1 MSLSTFTSF
10 FKVVKKKSLNLLEY
24 ALYPNVPIVLSIQ
37 KLRSSSPFM
46 SRTAVAILSTENLLH
61 NLEVIKEQAPQSK
74 VIGMVKANAYGHGL
88 RSVSSRLEKHVD
100 MLGVASIDEA
110 LILRKIGV
118 QIPIMLAEGVFE
130 PNELLVASTEG
141 FHVVFHEEIQL
152 QWLANLSCPLPI
164 QAWLKIDSGMGR
176 LGFDIGKASDFYN
189 QLSKNRQ
196 IAQPIR
202 IMSHFACAD
211 EPSNPLNQKQ
221 IEAFNH
227 FIQSVPGKSEYS
239 FCNSAGIFQFP
250 ASHYNFVRPGIALYG
265 ASPFLDKSAAELNLK
280 PVMTL
285 QTSLIA
291 IKTMP
296 KGSPVG
302 YGARFTC
309 PEDLP
314 VGIIAFGYGD
324 GYPRTARDGTPIL
337 VNNTR
342 CKLVGRVS
350 MDMIAVDLRACPHAK
365 VGDPVILW
373 GNGLPI
379 EEVAQ
384 FTDNVSYDL
393 LTGVQNRVKF
403 HWTRYINNTTNGL

>member
-1 MSLSTFTSF
+1 
-10 FKVVKKKSLNLLEY
+10 
-24 ALYPNVPIVLSIQ
+24 
-37 KLRSSSPFM
+37 M

-61 NLEVIKEQAPQSK
+61 NLKVIKEKAPQSK

-118 QIPIMLAEGVFE
+118 QIPIILAEGVFE
-130 PNELLVASTEG
+130 ANELLVASTEG
-141 FHVVFHEEIQL
+141 FHVVFHEEVQL

-176 LGFDIGKASDFYN
+176 LGFDIDKAPAFYD
-189 QLSKNRQ
+189 QLSKSRQ

-202 IMSHFACAD
+202 IMSHLACAD
-211 EPSNPLNQKQ
+211 DLKNPLNQQQ
-221 IEAFNH
+221 IEAFNG
-227 FIQSVPGKSEYS
+227 FIKNISGKGEYS
-239 FCNSAGIFQFP
+239 LCNSAGVFQYP
-250 ASHYNFVRPGIALYG
+250 TSHHHFVRPGIALYG
-265 ASPFLDKSAAELNLK
+265 ASPILGKSAAELNLK

-285 QTSLIA
+285 QTSLIS
-291 IKTMP
+291 IKEMT
-296 KGSPVG
+296 KGSPIG
-302 YGARFTC
+302 YGARYMC
-309 PEDLP
+309 PEDMR

-324 GYPRTARDGTPIL
+324 GYPRSARDGAPIL

-350 MDMIAVDLRACPHAK
+350 MDMIAVDLSPCPRAK

-373 GNGLPI
+373 GNDLPI
-379 EEVAQ
+379 EEVAA

-403 HWTRYINNTTNGL
+403 HWTRYINTSSNGL

>member
-1 MSLSTFTSF
+1 
-10 FKVVKKKSLNLLEY
+10 
-24 ALYPNVPIVLSIQ
+24 
-37 KLRSSSPFM
+37 M

-61 NLEVIKEQAPQSK
+61 NLKVIKEQAPQSK
-74 VIGMVKANAYGHGL
+74 VIAMVKANAYGHGL
-88 RSVSSRLEKHVD
+88 RSVSIRLEKHVD

-110 LILRKIGV
+110 LALRKVGI
-118 QIPIMLAEGVFE
+118 QIPIILAEGVFE

-141 FHVVFHEEIQL
+141 FHVVFHEDIQL

-176 LGFDIGKASDFYN
+176 LGFGMDKALASFD
-189 QLSKNRQ
+189 QLSKSPQ

-211 EPSNPLNQKQ
+211 DPSNPLNQSQ
-221 IEAFNH
+221 IEAFNQ
-227 FIQSVPGKSEYS
+227 FIQKISSQTPREYS
-239 FCNSAGIFQFP
+239 LCNSAGVFQYPNCHHHFI
-250 ASHYNFVRPGIALYG
+250 RPGIALYG
-265 ASPFLDKSAAELNLK
+265 ASPLLGKSAAALNLK

-291 IKTMP
+291 MKTIK
-296 KGSPVG
+296 KGSSVG
-302 YGARFTC
+302 YGARFVC

-324 GYPRTARDGTPIL
+324 GYPRTTRDGAPIL

-342 CKLVGRVS
+342 CQLIGRVS
-350 MDMIAVDLRACPHAK
+350 MDMTAVDLSACPTAK

-373 GNGLPI
+373 GSGLPI
-379 EEVAQ
+379 EDFAA

-393 LTGVQNRVKF
+393 LAGVQNRVKF
-403 HWTRYINNTTNGL
+403 HWTRYVPNPAAEGL

>member
-1 MSLSTFTSF
+1 
-10 FKVVKKKSLNLLEY
+10 
-24 ALYPNVPIVLSIQ
+24 
-37 KLRSSSPFM
+37 M
-46 SRTAVAILSTENLLH
+46 SRTAIAILSTENLLH
-61 NLEVIKEQAPQSK
+61 NLKVIKKQAPHSK
-74 VIGMVKANAYGHGL
+74 VIAMVKANAYGHGL

-110 LILRKIGV
+110 LILRKIGI
-118 QIPIMLAEGVFE
+118 QIPIILAEGAFE

-141 FHVVFHEEIQL
+141 FHVVFHEKVQL

-164 QAWLKIDSGMGR
+164 QAWLKVDSGMGR
-176 LGFDIGKASDFYN
+176 LGFDMDEAPAYFD
-189 QLSKNRQ
+189 QLSRSRQ

-211 EPSNPLNQKQ
+211 EPDNPLNQQQ
-221 IEAFNH
+221 IDAFSQ
-227 FIQSVPGKSEYS
+227 FIQTISRKAPSEYS
-239 FCNSAGIFQFP
+239 LCNSAGVFQYP
-250 ASHYNFVRPGIALYG
+250 ACHYHFIRPGIALYG
-265 ASPFLDKSAAELNLK
+265 ASPLFGQSAAELNLK

-285 QTSLIA
+285 QTSLISMKMMA
-291 IKTMP
+291 

-302 YGARFTC
+302 YGARFVC
-309 PEDLP
+309 PQDLP

-324 GYPRTARDGTPIL
+324 GYPRTTRDGAPVL

-342 CKLVGRVS
+342 CKIIGRVS
-350 MDMIAVDLRACPHAK
+350 MDMIAVDLSACPDAK

-373 GNGLPI
+373 GRDLPI
-379 EEVAQ
+379 EEVAR

-403 HWTRYINNTTNGL
+403 HWTRYINHTANGL

>member
-1 MSLSTFTSF
+1 
-10 FKVVKKKSLNLLEY
+10 
-24 ALYPNVPIVLSIQ
+24 
-37 KLRSSSPFM
+37 M

-61 NLEVIKEQAPQSK
+61 NLKVIKGQAPQSK
-74 VIGMVKANAYGHGL
+74 VIAMVKANAYGHGL
-88 RSVSSRLEKHVD
+88 RSVSTRLEKHVD

-110 LILRKIGV
+110 LALRKVGI
-118 QIPIMLAEGVFE
+118 QIPIILAEGVFE

-141 FHVVFHEEIQL
+141 FHVVFHEEVQL

-176 LGFDIGKASDFYN
+176 LGFGMDTAFKYFD
-189 QLSKNRQ
+189 QLSKSPQ
-196 IAQPIR
+196 IARPIR

-211 EPSNPLNQKQ
+211 DPNNPLNQQQIGTFKQ
-221 IEAFNH
+221 
-227 FIQSVPGKSEYS
+227 FIQKISSQTPSEYS
-239 FCNSAGIFQFP
+239 LCNSAGVFQYP
-250 ASHYNFVRPGIALYG
+250 DCHYHFIRPGIALYG
-265 ASPFLDKSAAELNLK
+265 ASPVSGKSASELSLK

-285 QTSLIA
+285 QTSLIS
-291 IKTMP
+291 IKTMK

-302 YGARFTC
+302 YGARFIC
-309 PEDLP
+309 PQDLP

-324 GYPRTARDGTPIL
+324 GYPRTTRDGAPIL
-337 VNNTR
+337 VNNTK

-350 MDMIAVDLRACPHAK
+350 MDMTAVDLSACPTAK

-373 GNGLPI
+373 GSGLPI
-379 EEVAQ
+379 EDVAE

-403 HWTRYINNTTNGL
+403 HWTRYSPNPTTDGF

>member
-1 MSLSTFTSF
+1 
-10 FKVVKKKSLNLLEY
+10 
-24 ALYPNVPIVLSIQ
+24 
-37 KLRSSSPFM
+37 M

-61 NLEVIKEQAPQSK
+61 NLKVIREQAPKSK

-118 QIPIMLAEGVFE
+118 QIPIILAEGVFE

-141 FHVVFHEEIQL
+141 FHVVFHEEMQL
-152 QWLANLSCPLPI
+152 QWLSNLSCPLPI

-176 LGFDIGKASDFYN
+176 LGFDIAKAPGFYE
-189 QLSKNRQ
+189 QLSKSPQ

-202 IMSHFACAD
+202 IISHMACAD
-211 EPSNPLNQKQ
+211 DAAHPLNLQQ
-221 IEAFNH
+221 IRSFNS
-227 FIQSVPGKSEYS
+227 FIEKVSNTEPIEFSI
-239 FCNSAGIFQFP
+239 CNSAGIFQYP
-250 ASHYNFVRPGIALYG
+250 DSHHHYVRPGIALYG
-265 ASPFLDKSAAELNLK
+265 ASPIQGKTAAELNLK

-285 QTSLIA
+285 QTSLIG
-291 IKTMP
+291 IKTMS
-296 KGSPVG
+296 KGSTVG
-302 YGARFTC
+302 YGARYTC
-309 PEDLP
+309 PEDMP

-350 MDMIAVDLRACPHAK
+350 MDMIAVDLRTCPEAK

-373 GNGLPI
+373 GNDLPI
-379 EEVAQ
+379 EEVAA

-403 HWTRYINNTTNGL
+403 HWTRYINTNISG